1 MSSASNRNGST
12 AVIPQN
18 SSSIER
24 PSTPTSPTSSRYPTG
39 YGPDDS
45 LRERLLAQAG
55 YNEAILA
62 TITKQ
67 VIEKQVAL
75 LQADETLFFAYQGQV
90 GDQRTVP
97 AHRVQLEAARA
108 LTHLLGVQAPPAKQ
122 TVTVIHQLDLPAWMQ
137 PDVIDATAA
146 TDVTPQES

>member
-1 MSSASNRNGST
+1 MPSKSRGSGST
-12 AVIPQN
+12 VVIPQS
-18 SSSIER
+18 SSSIVP

-45 LRERLLAQAG
+45 LRERLLTQAG
-55 YNEAILA
+55 YNEAVLA

-97 AHRVQLEAARA
+97 AHRVQLDAAKA

-137 PDVIDATAA
+137 PDVIDTTAA
-146 TDVTPQES
+146 TDVTPQET